1 MKSSN
6 LAERLDP
13 EEEVQEQESPAPQSQ
28 EAPVPAAR
36 EVLRAPRP
44 RRSLQSRS
52 IVIRDQ
58 GFTPFRVS

>member
-6 LAERLDP
+6 LAERLYP
-13 EEEVQEQESPAPQSQ
+13 GEQEFELAAPGPQQ
-28 EAPVPAAR
+28 APLRVATDAAGK
-36 EVLRAPRP
+36 RP
-44 RRSLQSRS
+44 RRSLEFRA

>member
-13 EEEVQEQESPAPQSQ
+13 QEPQTCAPGTQQ
-28 EAPVPAAR
+28 VPARHAADVAR
-36 EVLRAPRP
+36 APPRP
-44 RRSLQSRS
+44 RRSLEFRA
-52 IVIRDQ
+52 IMIRDQ